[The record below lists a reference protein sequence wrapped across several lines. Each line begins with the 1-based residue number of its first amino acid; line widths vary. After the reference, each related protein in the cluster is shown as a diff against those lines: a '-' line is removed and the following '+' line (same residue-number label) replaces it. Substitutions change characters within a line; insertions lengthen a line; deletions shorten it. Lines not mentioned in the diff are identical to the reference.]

1 MTAAAC
7 EERVHGIVDALKG
20 HLLSVYRNEHGQHR
34 GVRVLAGALQWIQ
47 GNRRVPPPDP
57 IRTPSLHLRKDA
69 ENLQA
74 GNPYF
79 IALYQNRGR
88 HLRGMQAAEHTGRI
102 SLENCIERERRFRDG
117 DLPSLFCSPT
127 MELGVDIRDLHMVH
141 MPNVPPTPAN
151 YAQRSGR
158 AGRGGQSALIVAFA
172 AQGNAHDQYFF
183 GCLKDM
189 IAGAV
194 TPARLDLQ
202 NEPLVTAHLHS
213 TWLAL
218 GHGIADILDLDIPEF
233 PLRPE
238 LGAQLAGRNGERIY
252 EEAFGRCCRIASRT
266 RSHTGTPVFD
276 LDLVE
281 EILRQAPR
289 RFDAAFDHWRELR
302 AARRELELLLNQT
315 RSPEESDFYPY
326 RYLVMAGFL
335 PGYNFPCLPV
345 RTSVATRDKAQV
357 IDRPRC
363 IGLTEFGLGNRVYH
377 EGRKHR
383 IDSLVLP
390 PGGIDEAF
398 RRARLC
404 NVCGYLH
411 EQEHTEKEVCR
422 FYASPLDPA
431 YADYPQRLLDQPMM
445 RSRPVERI
453 SSEEEERVRRGY
465 ATTTHFSLERNADSR
480 FNVQDP
486 QGQPLMEAL
495 FVPMG
500 PACGRSTT
508 VGGEQA

>member
-1 MTAAAC
+1 M
-7 EERVHGIVDALKG
+7 AL
-20 HLLSVYRNEHGQHR
+20 
-34 GVRVLAGALQWIQ
+34 
-47 GNRRVPPPDP
+47 
-57 IRTPSLHLRKDA
+57 
-69 ENLQA
+69 
-74 GNPYF
+74 
-79 IALYQNRGR
+79 
-88 HLRGMQAAEHTGRI
+88 
-102 SLENCIERERRFRDG
+102 
-117 DLPSLFCSPT
+117 
-127 MELGVDIRDLHMVH
+127 
-141 MPNVPPTPAN
+141 
-151 YAQRSGR
+151 
-158 AGRGGQSALIVAFA
+158 
-172 AQGNAHDQYFF
+172 
-183 GCLKDM
+183 
-189 IAGAV
+189 
-194 TPARLDLQ
+194 RLDLQ

-238 LGAQLAGRNGERIY
+238 WGAQLAGRNGERIC

-289 RFDAAFDHWRELR
+289 RFDAAFDHWRELYRATVALREAARRRQDDPCAAQTDRDEAEHQLR

-326 RYLVMAGFL
+326 RYLATMGFL
-335 PGYNFPCLPV
+335 PGYNFPCL
-345 RTSVATRDKAQV
+345 
-357 IDRPRC
+357 
-363 IGLTEFGLGNRVYH
+363 
-377 EGRKHR
+377 

-398 RRARLC
+398 RRGRLC

-422 FYASPLDPA
+422 FCASPLDPA

-480 FNVQDP
+480 FNVPDP

-500 PACGRSTT
+500 PVCGRSTT
-508 VGGEQA
+508 VGGGTGVKGSALILPRDVGSASLMPTGRILASAEP